1 MLEWVAWFMHS
12 SLWVFPFLKNL
23 FSLSS
28 TAPRH
33 ILDRYPFYWAFFLWS
48 RQILD
53 PLKKIFELTVCSI
66 DSWQILDPSRF
77 LGFLSI
83 AAWQLLDLLRPYCM
97 HCFSHVLYLSIILS
111 SIASCFVAFMHL
123 YEFLVPPWS
132 SLIIY
137 MFLEWSFITS
147 YTLCQSWQKGREN
160 VVSF

>member
-77 LGFLSI
+77 LGSFSI
-83 AAWQLLDLLRPYCM
+83 DSR
-97 HCFSHVLYLSIILS
+97 HISRFIEIILCALIKLHS
-111 SIASCFVAFMHL
+111 NLTASRSVETLLHALFFTCFA
-123 YEFLVPPWS
+123 
-132 SLIIY
+132 
-137 MFLEWSFITS
+137 SFIYLVIHS
-147 YTLCQSWQKGREN
+147 ILFYYIHAFIWIPCAP
-160 VVSF
+160 

>member
-48 RQILD
+48 QQILD

-83 AAWQLLDLLRPYCM
+83 AARQLLYLL
-97 HCFSHVLYLSIILS
+97 SHVLHLSIILS
-111 SIASCFVAFMHL
+111 SIASCFIAFMHL
-123 YEFLVPPWS
+123 YGFLGPLDHLWS
-132 SLIIY
+132 SICFSGEAL
-137 MFLEWSFITS
+137 
-147 YTLCQSWQKGREN
+147 
-160 VVSF
+160 